1 MKFYVEEITV
11 LKDGTS
17 PIAITEKPSE
27 NEARA
32 SFHQA
37 MASAIINPNVA
48 SIHVE
53 AKNSVGGI
61 YESGTWVAP
70 IETPI
75 EEPVE
80 TEPIDENVPVTKE

>member
-1 MKFYVEEITV
+1 MKFYVEEIAV

-17 PIAITEKPSE
+17 PITIAEKSSE

-32 SFHQA
+32 SYHQA
-37 MASAIINPNVA
+37 MASAIINPDVA

-53 AKNSVGGI
+53 AKNNVGGV

-70 IETPI
+70 VEEPI
-75 EEPVE
+75 EEP
-80 TEPIDENVPVTKE
+80 TEEVIK

>member
-1 MKFYVEEITV
+1 MKFYLEEITV

-37 MASAIINPNVA
+37 MASAIINPNVS

-53 AKNSVGGI
+53 AKNEVGGI
-61 YESGTWVAP
+61 YESGTWTNT
-70 IETPI
+70 ITPDVTNVV
-75 EEPVE
+75 EEQ
-80 TEPIDENVPVTKE
+80 NV

>member
-1 MKFYVEEITV
+1 MKFYLEEITV

-17 PIAITEKPSE
+17 PIAITEKASE

-37 MASAIINPNVA
+37 MASAIINPNVS

-53 AKNSVGGI
+53 AKNDVGGI
-61 YESGTWVAP
+61 YESATWKASD
-70 IETPI
+70 
-75 EEPVE
+75 VE
-80 TEPIDENVPVTKE
+80 TA

>member
-1 MKFYVEEITV
+1 MKFYIEEITV

-17 PIAITEKPSE
+17 PIAITEKASE

-32 SFHQA
+32 SYHQA
-37 MASAIINPNVA
+37 MASAIINPDVA

-53 AKNSVGGI
+53 AKNNVGGV

-70 IETPI
+70 VEEPI
-75 EEPVE
+75 EEP
-80 TEPIDENVPVTKE
+80 TEEVTE

>member
-17 PIAITEKPSE
+17 PIAITEKQSE

-32 SFHQA
+32 SFHQT

-61 YESGTWVAP
+61 YESATWTAP
-70 IETPI
+70 VPEPAPEPSPEPPTPESI
-75 EEPVE
+75 EE
-80 TEPIDENVPVTKE
+80 

>member
-1 MKFYVEEITV
+1 MKYYVEEITV

-17 PIAITEKPSE
+17 PIAITEKASE
-27 NEARA
+27 KDAIS

-37 MASAIINPNVA
+37 MASAIINPDVA

-61 YESGTWVAP
+61 YESKTWIAEAV
-70 IETPI
+70 
-75 EEPVE
+75 
-80 TEPIDENVPVTKE
+80 TE

>member
-1 MKFYVEEITV
+1 MKFYVEEIAV

-32 SFHQA
+32 SFHQS
-37 MASAIINPNVA
+37 MASAIINPNVS

-53 AKNSVGGI
+53 AKNDVGGI
-61 YESGTWVAP
+61 YESGTWIAP
-70 IETPI
+70 VISEV
-75 EEPVE
+75 VE
-80 TEPIDENVPVTKE
+80 TEQVLE

>member
-17 PIAITEKPSE
+17 PIAITEKESE
-27 NEARA
+27 KEAIS

-53 AKNSVGGI
+53 AKNDVGGI
-61 YESGTWVAP
+61 YESKTWIAP
-70 IETPI
+70 IEAEVI
-75 EEPVE
+75 
-80 TEPIDENVPVTKE
+80 